1 MLEEPF
7 EIKIKNAFSK
17 VKEDIETIKNKLDK
31 TQNAILNQN
40 NMLQEFIKKI
50 DNSTKDITPNSA
62 KNEFSIGNEGV
73 QTNKQTNNQTINQT
87 LNKQSNTILEIETAF
102 FKLPKRQ
109 FLVFLTI
116 YELSEQ
122 RGVTYQDIS
131 HKLGLSPSC
140 IRSYVHELITKGFP
154 LTKKKFN
161 NKLTFLSINPEF
173 RDMGLKQRIIN
184 IFYEKDPS
192 QTTFNTHFF

>member
-1 MLEEPF
+1 MTEEPF
-7 EIKIKNAFSK
+7 EIKVKNAFSK
-17 VKEDIETIKNKLDK
+17 VKEDIETLKNRLDK
-31 TQNAILNQN
+31 AQNAILDQN
-40 NMLQEFIKKI
+40 NLFQEFIKKL
-50 DNSTKDITPNSA
+50 DSFTPNQPIPTS
-62 KNEFSIGNEGV
+62 KTELSTGNEGV
-73 QTNKQTNNQTINQT
+73 QTNNQSNNQTIKQT
-87 LNKQSNTILEIETAF
+87 LNKQSNTILEIENAF

-122 RGVTYQDIS
+122 GGVTYQDIS

-140 IRSYVHELITKGFP
+140 IRSYVHELISRGFP

-192 QTTFNTHFF
+192 QTTFNSHFF

>member
-1 MLEEPF
+1 MPEEPF
-7 EIKIKNAFSK
+7 EIKVKNAFSK
-17 VKEDIETIKNKLDK
+17 VKEDIETLKNRLDK
-31 TQNAILNQN
+31 AQNAILDQN
-40 NMLQEFIKKI
+40 NLFQEFIKKLDSFTPQVQNI
-50 DNSTKDITPNSA
+50 SLKTELST
-62 KNEFSIGNEGV
+62 GNEGV
-73 QTNKQTNNQTINQT
+73 QTNNQSNNQTIKQT
-87 LNKQSNTILEIETAF
+87 LNKQSNTMLEIENAF

-122 RGVTYQDIS
+122 GGVTYQDIS

-140 IRSYVHELITKGFP
+140 IRSYVHELISRGFP

-184 IFYEKDPS
+184 IFYEKDPN
-192 QTTFNTHFF
+192 QTTFNSHFF